1 MNKIFLTDDG
11 SHSFM
16 SETFGD
22 SYHSKFGAIQESQH
36 VFIDAA
42 LNFLTAK
49 GKKNLTILE
58 IGFGTGLN
66 ALMTYREAERQNLT
80 INYLTFEKYPLSIE
94 QSEALNYSEKLGLEP
109 AILTEM
115 HGCDWDVNVALGE
128 RFIFQKRQIDC
139 QTIDLLDFADIIYF
153 DAFAPQIQPEL
164 WEMPLLQRL
173 FNALKSDGVLTTY
186 CAKGAVKRAMKEVGF
201 QIQALEGPVGKR
213 EMTRALKNESL
224 FM

>member
-42 LNFLTAK
+42 LNFQTAT
-49 GKKNLTILE
+49 GKTDLTIVE

-66 ALMTYREAERQNLT
+66 ALMTLREADKQNLT
-80 INYLTFEKYPLSIE
+80 IHYHSFEKYPLSME
-94 QSEALNYSEKLGLEP
+94 QSDALNYAQQLAMSPDILSELHACPWNKNVP
-109 AILTEM
+109 INAHFSLTKY
-115 HGCDWDVNVALGE
+115 DT
-128 RFIFQKRQIDC
+128 DC
-139 QTIDLLDFADIIYF
+139 QTIDFQDLADIVYF

-164 WEMPLLQRL
+164 WEESLLQKV
-173 FNALKSDGVLTTY
+173 FNALKSGGILTTY
-186 CAKGAVKRAMKEVGF
+186 CAKGSVKRALKAVGF
-201 QIQALEGPVGKR
+201 QLEALEGPPGKR
-213 EMTRALKNESL
+213 EMTRALKI
-224 FM
+224 

>member
-1 MNKIFLTDDG
+1 MNKLFLTEDG

-42 LNFLTAK
+42 LNFFTAQ
-49 GKKNLTILE
+49 GKKEVTILE

-94 QSEALNYSEKLGLEP
+94 QSGTLNYGEKLGIAAEVLDK
-109 AILTEM
+109 M
-115 HGCDWDVNVALGE
+115 HRCDWNVDVMLIPQ
-128 RFIFQKRQIDC
+128 FIFQKRQNDC

-164 WEMPLLQRL
+164 WEIPFLQRL
-173 FNALKSDGVLTTY
+173 FNALKSGGVLTTY
-186 CAKGAVKRAMKEVGF
+186 CAKGAVKRDLKEVGF
-201 QIQALEGPVGKR
+201 HIQSLDGPAGKR
-213 EMTRALKNESL
+213 EMTRALKI
-224 FM
+224 